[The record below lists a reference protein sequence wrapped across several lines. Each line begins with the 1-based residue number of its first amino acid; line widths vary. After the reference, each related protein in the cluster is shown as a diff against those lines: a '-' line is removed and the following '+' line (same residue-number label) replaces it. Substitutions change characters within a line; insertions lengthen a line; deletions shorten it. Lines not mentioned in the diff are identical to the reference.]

1 LKSVKNRYPDTD
13 MLDNSV
19 FVRLRG
25 KKVVGL
31 TITNFSH
38 KFKDESKK

>member
-1 LKSVKNRYPDTD
+1 MTDTD
-13 MLDNSV
+13 IFEDGV

-25 KKVVGL
+25 KKVVGI

-38 KFKDESKK
+38 KFKD